1 MDIPLYLGLA
11 LALLVTLQLAMA
23 IAGMLRRQW
32 REEALFRLKRQ
43 KLTAELASSATQG
56 GRESLASRTIPHGD
70 MIDAKDSRS
79 PISAAASTWEGW
91 RTFRVTKLV
100 RETADTQSVYFV
112 PEDGRALPR
121 FLPGQYLTLSLR
133 MPGETR
139 PVIRCYSLSHAPGE
153 DHYRCTVK
161 EVPPPAA
168 QPELPFGKASRHL
181 NRRLAEGEL
190 IDLKAPHGNFTLDVT
205 QKTPVVLIGAGIGVT
220 PLFSMLQAVAASGN
234 TRQMLAFLQFRS
246 GEQHPLKSELAALAR
261 QHQNIQL
268 VTVYSAPNTGDVTGR
283 DYDLRGRLSLE
294 VIKKCLRGNDYEYY
308 ICGPGPFMELM
319 VAGVEGWDVSANKI
333 HFEAFGPASV
343 KRAKPG
349 VARPQ
354 LCVGVNAAHVVAPG
368 TEALISEVRFD
379 LSGVTAPW
387 TRQVESLLELAEAHH
402 IPAESGCR
410 AGNCGTCALPIKSGK
425 VAYSTLPGSLPP
437 AGACLP
443 CICVPDGP
451 LVLQA

>member
-11 LALLVTLQLAMA
+11 LALLVAVQLAVA
-23 IAGMLRRQW
+23 ALGMLRRQW
-32 REEALFRLKRQ
+32 REEALFRLRRQ
-43 KLTAELASSATQG
+43 MLAAELAG
-56 GRESLASRTIPHGD
+56 SLKKEEAG
-70 MIDAKDSRS
+70 
-79 PISAAASTWEGW
+79 ASTWEGW

-100 RETADTQSVYFV
+100 RETADTQSVYFA

-121 FLPGQYLTLSLR
+121 FLPGQYVTLSLR

-153 DHYRCTVK
+153 DYFRCTVK

-168 QPELPFGKASRHL
+168 QPELPFGKASRHI

-190 IDLKAPHGNFTLDVT
+190 IDLKAPHGNFTLDVSS
-205 QKTPVVLIGAGIGVT
+205 KTPVVLMGAGIGVT
-220 PLFSMLQAVAASGN
+220 PLLSMLQAVAASGN
-234 TRQMLAFLQFRS
+234 TRQVLAFLQFRS
-246 GEQHPLKSELAALAR
+246 GEHHPLKCELAALAR
-261 QHQNIQL
+261 QHKNIQL
-268 VTVYSAPNTGDVTGR
+268 VTAYSAPNSADVVGG

-294 VIKKCLRGNDYEYY
+294 VIKKCLRGSDYECY
-308 ICGPGPFMELM
+308 ICGPGSFMESM
-319 VAGVEGWDVSANKI
+319 VAGLESWGIAANKI

-343 KRAKPG
+343 KRVNQV

-354 LCVGVNAAHVVAPG
+354 HCGGVNAANPIDVVMEAP
-368 TEALISEVRFD
+368 EVRFD

-387 TRQVESLLELAEAHH
+387 TEKIESLLQLAEAHH
-402 IPAESGCR
+402 IPVESGCR
-410 AGNCGTCALPIKSGK
+410 AGNCGTCAMPIKSGK
-425 VAYSTLPGSLPP
+425 VVYSTPPGSQPP
-437 AGACLP
+437 AGVCLP

>member
-343 KRAKPG
+343 KRVG
-349 VARPQ
+349 HHSVASPECPQ
-354 LCVGVNAAHVVAPG
+354 DIQNGAPRS
-368 TEALISEVRFD
+368 ECLLSEVRFD